1 MVKKDICRAP
11 AGALQISDEDFVSR
25 IESSQIFY
33 KGDTLRC
40 DVRTTQSHN
49 LNSGNLRFSQ

>member
-1 MVKKDICRAP
+1 MSERLFDGEKEIYAE
-11 AGALQISDEDFVSR
+11 ITDEDFVSR